1 MATEQIKAVQEMLN
15 ADEHQDLRTSIYVAF
30 LEDEQ
35 RGANMIVAFAA
46 ERNITLAVDDV
57 VAQLNALDDEEI
69 DIEMTPEMLTNVAG
83 GAKCAMGDC
92 QEEAHDEPW
101 GRCPGM
107 RPMRKWLFGTT
118 LTSVP
123 Q

>member
-1 MATEQIKAVQEMLN
+1 MLN
-15 ADEHQDLRTSIYVAF
+15 ADEHHDLRTSIYAAF

-46 ERNITLAVDDV
+46 EKNITLAVEDV
-57 VAQLNALDDEEI
+57 VSQLNALDDEEI
-69 DIEMTPEMLTNVAG
+69 DIEMTPEMLTSVS
-83 GAKCAMGDC
+83 GAAKSCDTGTC

-107 RPMRKWLFGTT
+107 RPMRKWLFGG
-118 LTSVP
+118 VDHA
-123 Q
+123 

>member
-1 MATEQIKAVQEMLN
+1 MLS
-15 ADEHQDLRTSIYVAF
+15 ADEHQDLRTSIYAAF

-35 RGANMIVAFAA
+35 RGANMIVVFAA

-57 VAQLNALDDEEI
+57 VGALNALDDEDI
-69 DIEMTPEMLTNVAG
+69 DIEMTPEMLSSVAG
-83 GAKCAMGDC
+83 AAKCKC

-107 RPMRKWLFGTT
+107 RPMRKWLFGG
-118 LTSVP
+118 VNP
-123 Q
+123 A

>member
-1 MATEQIKAVQEMLN
+1 M
-15 ADEHQDLRTSIYVAF
+15 
-30 LEDEQ
+30 EDET

-46 ERNITLAVDDV
+46 ERDITLGVDDV
-57 VAQLNALDDEEI
+57 VAQLNALDDEDI
-69 DIEMTPEMLTNVAG
+69 DVEMTPEMLSSVAG
-83 GAKCAMGDC
+83 GGGKCAGKAC

-118 LTSVP
+118 M

>member
-1 MATEQIKAVQEMLN
+1 MLS
-15 ADEHQDLRTSIYVAF
+15 ADEHQDLRTSIYAAF
-30 LEDEQ
+30 LEDETH
-35 RGANMIVAFAA
+35 GANMIVAFAA
-46 ERNITLAVDDV
+46 ERNITLGVNDV
-57 VAQLNALDDEEI
+57 ITQLNALDDEDI
-69 DIEMTPEMLTNVAG
+69 DIEMTPEMLSNVAG
-83 GAKCAMGDC
+83 GGAKCMDC

-118 LTSVP
+118 ISSAP